1 MTEED
6 RPELVESAAQT
17 FLSTRG
23 SIRAT
28 LGHLLEAGL
37 QDPGAKFKRPV
48 DFIVGGIRTLGA
60 DTDGGE
66 PLQTFLARMGQPAFG
81 WPTPDGPP
89 ADSSYWTS
97 NLMPRWRFALALSQ
111 NQIDGTQLEVGALV
125 NSDSVESEFDRLSE
139 LLLGARLET
148 QVRDELIAALSDGGA
163 TDRRTMTELTI
174 AGLLASPGYQWM

>member
-1 MTEED
+1 
-6 RPELVESAAQT
+6 
-17 FLSTRG
+17 
-23 SIRAT
+23 
-28 LGHLLEAGL
+28 
-37 QDPGAKFKRPV
+37 
-48 DFIVGGIRTLGA
+48 
-60 DTDGGE
+60 
-66 PLQTFLARMGQPAFG
+66 MGQPAFG

-125 NSDSVESEFDRLSE
+125 DSDSVESDFDRLSE

-148 QVRDELIAALSDGGA
+148 RVRDELIAALSDGGA